1 MDRIISK
8 RKIRPKLIIFISLCL
23 FTIGIL
29 FIEKKIQRGF
39 KVDKKELIFSK
50 VINKSINE
58 YIQVKGIAVPINKE
72 SIESMEN
79 GIIENIPVL
88 TGSFIEEGEV
98 IISLI
103 NNDLN
108 TELSRLNE
116 ELNKVKKEL
125 TLNKYLNSLTE
136 IDYKESLMDLDYDIK
151 NLKTV
156 YERNITLYSSKV
168 ISKASYLNSYN
179 EYKYQQDKRELLLTK
194 IDSLKNLSIL
204 KEELL
209 SIDIKLIED
218 KISSLRE
225 RIELLNIRATTSGI
239 INIELL
245 DIGQSIY
252 KQQRVAFIEKQN
264 SFKIVSDIDEYYL
277 NNIMLGDKANLITKN
292 KNIGIRLSLIKP
304 EVVNGKVKVEF
315 SFNNKEFIDFKSGQK
330 FNIKIQQSDPVVKS
344 IIKNDGFY
352 KSSGGKWIFK
362 VENNIAYKVPITIGI
377 KNRDYLE
384 VVSGLEENDI
394 VIVSNAD
401 RYKKYEKL
409 IIEGI

>member
-125 TLNKYLNSLTE
+125 TLN
-136 IDYKESLMDLDYDIK
+136 
-151 NLKTV
+151 
-156 YERNITLYSSKV
+156 
-168 ISKASYLNSYN
+168 
-179 EYKYQQDKRELLLTK
+179 
-194 IDSLKNLSIL
+194 
-204 KEELL
+204 
-209 SIDIKLIED
+209 
-218 KISSLRE
+218 
-225 RIELLNIRATTSGI
+225 
-239 INIELL
+239 
-245 DIGQSIY
+245 
-252 KQQRVAFIEKQN
+252 
-264 SFKIVSDIDEYYL
+264 
-277 NNIMLGDKANLITKN
+277 
-292 KNIGIRLSLIKP
+292 
-304 EVVNGKVKVEF
+304 
-315 SFNNKEFIDFKSGQK
+315 
-330 FNIKIQQSDPVVKS
+330 
-344 IIKNDGFY
+344 
-352 KSSGGKWIFK
+352 
-362 VENNIAYKVPITIGI
+362 
-377 KNRDYLE
+377 
-384 VVSGLEENDI
+384 
-394 VIVSNAD
+394 
-401 RYKKYEKL
+401 
-409 IIEGI
+409 